1 MDIRPITMTVHLGQ
15 PQRIPCPAHG
25 VSPGAVFT
33 WTGADNIGFE
43 ITLRIAMLPDGTLF
57 IMFVTE
63 KDINLIKQLNG
74 ISCTMTGANTMYRS
88 GPVTLEIL
96 PGNNVLHNT

>member
-1 MDIRPITMTVHLGQ
+1 MTVHLGQ

-43 ITLRIAMLPDGTLF
+43 RTLRIAILPDGTLF

-96 PGNNVLHNT
+96 PGNNVLRNT

>member
-1 MDIRPITMTVHLGQ
+1 MTVHLDQ

-33 WTGADNIGFE
+33 WTGRDYIVFE
-43 ITLRIAMLPDGTLF
+43 RSASRGILPDGTLS

-63 KDINLIKQLNG
+63 KDINLIKQLKG
-74 ISCTMTGANTMYRS
+74 ISCTMTGANTIYRS
-88 GPVTLEIL
+88 GPITLQKRQ